1 MVRGLSEGLIVLDRF
16 RLDTVL
22 GHGGMSVV
30 WGATNLV
37 TQRPIALKFLRRAAP
52 LGSRSR
58 RRLTREA
65 RASVEHPYIVRVIDI
80 LEVDDVTPVLIME
93 LLQGRTLRA
102 ELREQGKLSLRRTAD
117 LLCPVMA
124 AMGHAHACG
133 IVHRDLKPEN
143 IVVLAGSAGSPEIKV
158 IDFGVAKLL
167 RDDADDG
174 ETNLTKAGTPVGTVG
189 YAAPEQGFGSRDV
202 DWSADVWSL
211 GVLTVECLTGARPVP
226 GDAWESYLEA
236 SLRRC
241 ALASEGLDPA
251 TPLEVRRLIDCML
264 ASQRT
269 ERPDMRE
276 AFELLRCYSS
286 TPDAAF
292 ALPAVASI
300 PWRTSGH
307 ASEWT
312 SDQDLAGSGSSTA
325 GTFTTTMTDETVRRN
340 AHAAPG
346 TKSRPA
352 AARPRARWWG
362 LLAGGALVLAPLTEI
377 ARSGRAAPGAVTPAR
392 SFASAVPK
400 IESPQ
405 RRSPEEPQAAVH
417 QPVPRPAGPPA
428 SPTTTSRRA
437 ALPRVRSRR
446 PSLPATEPSAPV
458 AVSTL
463 ATAKATSDVPPP
475 AAITEAPPASV
486 LPAPGE
492 TPASAAPGEPPASAE
507 GMSGA
512 QKAGKETSSNPYDL
526 LVKKVPF

>member
-1 MVRGLSEGLIVLDRF
+1 MVRGLSEGLIVLDRY

-58 RRLTREA
+58 RRLAREA

-93 LLQGRTLRA
+93 LLQGRTLRI

-133 IVHRDLKPEN
+133 VVHRDLKPEN
-143 IVVLAGSAGSPEIKV
+143 IVVLAGSAGSPESKV

-167 RDDADDG
+167 RDDPDDG
-174 ETNLTKAGTPVGTVG
+174 ETNLTKAGTPIGTVG

-211 GVLTVECLTGARPVP
+211 GVVTVECLTGARPVP
-226 GDAWESYLEA
+226 GCTWESYLEA

-251 TPLEVRRLIDCML
+251 TPLEVRHLIDRML

-276 AFELLRCYSS
+276 AFELLRRYSS

-292 ALPAVASI
+292 ALPAVASVS
-300 PWRTSGH
+300 WRTSGR

-312 SDQDLAGSGSSTA
+312 SEHDLAGSASSTA
-325 GTFTTTMTDETVRRN
+325 GTFTTTMTDETVTRN

-346 TKSRPA
+346 TESRPA
-352 AARPRARWWG
+352 AARSRVRWWG
-362 LLAGGALVLAPLTEI
+362 LLAGGALALAPLAEI
-377 ARSGRAAPGAVTPAR
+377 ARSGRAAPGAFTPAR
-392 SFASAVPK
+392 SFASVVPK
-400 IESPQ
+400 IQSPQ
-405 RRSPEEPQAAVH
+405 RRSPEEPQAAAH
-417 QPVPRPAGPPA
+417 QPAPGPPGPPT
-428 SPTTTSRRA
+428 SPTATIRRA
-437 ALPRVRSRR
+437 APPRAPSRR
-446 PSLPATEPSAPV
+446 PRSPATGPSAPV
-458 AVSTL
+458 AAGTIAV
-463 ATAKATSDVPPP
+463 ATTSDAPPP
-475 AAITEAPPASV
+475 AAVTEAPSASV

-492 TPASAAPGEPPASAE
+492 PTASAAPDESPSSAE
-507 GMSGA
+507 GTRGA
-512 QKAGKETSSNPYDL
+512 QKSGKEAPPKPYDL